1 MNKVERAAGV
11 STKLSKNCTVT
22 IKLQIFQVHEL
33 IWLYIDIKA
42 LMRKSTGQGLAMATG
57 AWIQSSCLINGTA
70 CTYSK
75 LSPLAVKLVAWLY
88 DWAFIAHINPPSLWF
103 LWNASDAYT
112 PHRGRSEIALVL
124 KYCRDQYALG
134 KQLFSLEKELRLFG
148 GIYFYYYPLI
158 QIHLINK
165 PYFIKN
171 ST

>member
-22 IKLQIFQVHEL
+22 IKLQLIQVHEL

-112 PHRGRSEIALVL
+112 PHRGRSVIALAAEILPRSVRPGEAAIL
-124 KYCRDQYALG
+124 IWEGAAP
-134 KQLFSLEKELRLFG
+134 LRRNLLLLIFKTLVING
-148 GIYFYYYPLI
+148 GF
-158 QIHLINK
+158 
-165 PYFIKN
+165 N
-171 ST
+171 S